1 MQPLPGHD
9 HQVGDYIFCM
19 FVSVGEV
26 VVDTFVCHL
35 VLLYFNRTK
44 KANRVLKERVGTQTH
59 FSISCVGVGLNFLR
73 FRFLTNKLLKMT
85 KL

>member
-1 MQPLPGHD
+1 
-9 HQVGDYIFCM
+9 M

-59 FSISCVGVGLNFLR
+59 FSISFVGVGLNFL
-73 FRFLTNKLLKMT
+73 
-85 KL
+85 

>member
-1 MQPLPGHD
+1 MLPPTLMMQPLPGLD

-26 VVDTFVCHL
+26 VVDTFVCYL
-35 VLLYFNRTK
+35 VLLYFRTK

-59 FSISCVGVGLNFLR
+59 FSISCVGVGF
-73 FRFLTNKLLKMT
+73 KLYRHFYDFDF
-85 KL
+85 